1 MARYSRMKVSRG
13 ARLGSYEIL
22 SALGAGGMGEVW
34 RARDTRLRRDVA
46 IKTLP
51 DSLARDP
58 DRLARLER
66 EAELLASLSHPNI
79 AVIHGLED
87 QDGTRFLVLELVE
100 GATLDDRLRHGPL
113 PVKEAL
119 KLAVQIA
126 EALEAAHEKGIV
138 HRDLKPANVIVT
150 PDGRVKVLD
159 FGLAKVSTPAFDAA
173 LAETAIATHPGIVA
187 GTPAYMSPEQA
198 RGESAGPQSDIW
210 SFGAVLYEIL
220 TGRSPFGRKTAAE
233 TLARLLEGQPDFS
246 ALPAATPRN
255 VQTLVRRCLERD
267 RKHRRQHMG
276 DVRIEIEDAL
286 AALESPL
293 AHDEMREPARR
304 RRVLWAGGALVV
316 SALTGLL
323 GWYLAVRSISSV
335 PTASVRL
342 SIPFVEPPGVL
353 PVGSRHVALSRD
365 GSRIAYASQAR
376 VLVRRMDSKDAT
388 AVIDQGSN
396 PVFSPDG
403 KWITVFRPTDL
414 VKVPVDGGPPISLA
428 WTSARPAGVAW
439 GVDGTIVFATTEG
452 LFQVSQ
458 SGEAPRLLA
467 RPDRDRKE
475 RLYAWPHFLPGG
487 RSLLFTVVLDG
498 TANDCQI
505 ALLDLKTLQR
515 KIVIE
520 RGSAAQFAV
529 TGHLVYAAG
538 QTMKTVGFDPAA
550 ERVSGDPVSLD
561 DIDVATTAD
570 NGAADF
576 ALSETGTLAFLSSS
590 SGTTRTLQWID
601 HGGQRQ
607 PVGLEPGPYGYPRVS
622 PDGSRVALDI
632 SGRSNRDIWILTLD
646 RLNLTRLT
654 DGPTEDL
661 LPLWSRDGHRV
672 FFASDRTGNFDV
684 YSQAADGASE
694 PRVEF
699 AGPGLQMTQSMTPD
713 GNQLLV
719 SEDFTDTSVLDL
731 RAPGRLAPLLNL
743 AAVQVLATV
752 SPDGHW
758 IAYESDEA
766 GAQFEIFV
774 RPFPNVSQRRE
785 KISLEG
791 GRFPLWGPAASH
803 ELYYVNLKGEMMAA
817 SITLSPALALGPVTK
832 LFDFQKPPAGRS
844 GTPYDVSPDGRFLTA
859 LVAPADT
866 QAPTQVSVVLNWAP
880 QPARR

>member
-1 MARYSRMKVSRG
+1 MKVSNG
-13 ARLGSYEIL
+13 ARLGSYEIR

-34 RARDTRLRRDVA
+34 RARDTKLRRDVA

-51 DSLARDP
+51 DSLAQDP
-58 DRLARLER
+58 NRLARLER

-87 QDGTRFLVLELVE
+87 HDGTRFLVLELVE
-100 GATLDDRLRHGPL
+100 GPTLEDCLRRGPL

-150 PDGRVKVLD
+150 TDGRVKVVD
-159 FGLAKVSTPAFDAA
+159 FGLAKASMAPFDAA
-173 LAETAIATHPGIVA
+173 LAETAIATHPGIIA

-210 SFGAVLYEIL
+210 SFGAVLYEL
-220 TGRSPFGRKTAAE
+220 LAGRSPFGQRTAAE
-233 TLARLLEGQPDFS
+233 TLAKLLEVPPDFS

-267 RKHRRQHMG
+267 RKQRRQHMG

-286 AALESPL
+286 AALESPQ
-293 AHDEMREPARR
+293 AHDETREPLKRR
-304 RRVLWAGGALVV
+304 RGLWAGGVLVV
-316 SALTGLL
+316 SALAGLL
-323 GWYLAVRSISSV
+323 GWYLAVRSISAV
-335 PTASVRL
+335 PAASIRL
-342 SIPFVEPPGVL
+342 SIPFFEPPRIL
-353 PVGSRHVALSRD
+353 PVGSRHVALSPD

-403 KWITVFRPTDL
+403 RWITVFRATDL
-414 VKVPVDGGPPISLA
+414 AKVPVDGGPPISLA
-428 WTSARPAGVAW
+428 GTSARPAGAAW
-439 GVDGTIVFATTEG
+439 GADGTIVFATTEG

-458 SGEAPRLLA
+458 SGGEPRLLA

-487 RSLLFTVVLDG
+487 RSLLVTVVLDG
-498 TANDCQI
+498 TANECQI
-505 ALLDLKTLQR
+505 ALVDLKTLQR
-515 KIVIE
+515 KTVIE
-520 RGSAAQFAV
+520 RGSAAQFAL

-538 QTMKTVGFDPAA
+538 QTMKTVAFDPAA
-550 ERVSGDPVSLD
+550 QRVLGDPTSLG
-561 DIDVATTAD
+561 DIEVATAAD

-576 ALSETGTLAFLSSS
+576 ALSETGTLAFLSPSS
-590 SGTTRTLQWID
+590 STTRRTLQWID
-601 HGGQRQ
+601 HRGQRQ
-607 PVGLEPGPYGYPRVS
+607 PIGLEPGPYGYPRVS

-632 SGRSNRDIWILTLD
+632 NRRGNRDIWILTLD

-654 DGPTEDL
+654 DGPTEDV
-661 LPLWSRDGHRV
+661 LPVWSRDGHRV

-684 YSQAADGASE
+684 YSQAADGASA

-731 RAPGRLAPLLNL
+731 KSPGRLVPLLNL
-743 AAVQVLATV
+743 DAAQVIAAV

-758 IAYESDEA
+758 VAYESDEA
-766 GAQFEIFV
+766 GGQFEIFV
-774 RPFPNVSQRRE
+774 RPFPRVSERRE
-785 KISLEG
+785 KISLDG
-791 GRFPLWGPAASH
+791 GRFPLWGPAASR

-817 SITLSPALALGPVTK
+817 SITLSPALVLGPVTK
-832 LFDFQKPPAGRS
+832 LFDFQKPPAERS
-844 GTPYDVSPDGRFLTA
+844 GIPYDVSPDGRFLATP
-859 LVAPADT
+859 LAPADT
-866 QAPTQVSVVLNWAP
+866 QAPTQVSVVLNWSP
-880 QPARR
+880 PPARR